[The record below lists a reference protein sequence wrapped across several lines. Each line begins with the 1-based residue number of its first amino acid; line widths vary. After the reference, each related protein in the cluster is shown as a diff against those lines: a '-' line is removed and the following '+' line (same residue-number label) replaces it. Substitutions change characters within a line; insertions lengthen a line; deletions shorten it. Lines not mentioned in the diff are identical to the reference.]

1 LLEEGNAVYAS
12 LEKFKTISER
22 SVGEPTKFTT
32 WDDIDHMFQRVNH
45 YTKDRPGNIDWSLE
59 VKEG

>member
-1 LLEEGNAVYAS
+1 MHTS

-32 WDDIDHMFQRVNH
+32 WYDIDHMFQRVNH